1 MGSKILLIG
10 SGGFL
15 GSHTKKLLINEEIA
29 FEEIKGKNQVDL
41 QNVEEFDNFLS
52 GKNIDTI
59 INCSAF
65 VGGILY
71 GYKYQADLLNLNS
84 QISLNIYNLA
94 KKYKI
99 KHIINPISNCVYPG
113 HLNIY
118 KEDNF
123 WDGPP
128 HESVFNYAIAKR
140 LTVALGKSFYEQYG
154 ISSSNVILSNMYGP
168 NDHFDE
174 ERSHALGALIK
185 KTYDSKN
192 ENKSVQIWGTGKPV
206 REWLYVEDGA
216 KSLIKTLK
224 LKPGFY
230 LFNVGINKG
239 YSINEIAN
247 LISQSFNYETV
258 YEYDTT
264 KPDGVDRKTVNGDYG
279 KKLLKWSPEVSIEEG
294 ISITTKWYINNYG

>member
-1 MGSKILLIG
+1 MIQKM
-10 SGGFL
+10 
-15 GSHTKKLLINEEIA
+15 
-29 FEEIKGKNQVDL
+29 
-41 QNVEEFDNFLS
+41 
-52 GKNIDTI
+52 
-59 INCSAF
+59 
-65 VGGILY
+65 
-71 GYKYQADLLNLNS
+71 
-84 QISLNIYNLA
+84 
-94 KKYKI
+94 KI
-99 KHIINPISNCVYPG
+99 KAFRYGVR
-113 HLNIY
+113 
-118 KEDNF
+118 
-123 WDGPP
+123 
-128 HESVFNYAIAKR
+128 ESQ
-140 LTVALGKSFYEQYG
+140 L
-154 ISSSNVILSNMYGP
+154 
-168 NDHFDE
+168 
-174 ERSHALGALIK
+174 
-185 KTYDSKN
+185 
-192 ENKSVQIWGTGKPV
+192 